1 MKKNVTVQFS
11 DVLIKKARHLAVED
25 DVSLAEW
32 IRDVVEKAVTQRTS
46 LDAARK
52 RAIKALDRP
61 LKLGGKVLSRE
72 EIYES

>member
-11 DVLIKKARHLAVED
+11 DSLIKKARHLAVED

-32 IRDVVEKAVTQRTS
+32 IRDVVEKAVTRRTS

-52 RAIKALDRP
+52 VALKALSRP
-61 LKLGGKVLSRE
+61 LKLGGKALTRE